1 MNAQNRVEWGQAAP
15 WFVAPAPI
23 NPTFDFSSLAGHF
36 VVLVFF
42 GNSDLPGMRE
52 KLALLGEKLRRW
64 PDDRCVIFGVTT
76 KRADWQDAVVGQ
88 AFPRARVFLDEKWD
102 IARSYG
108 LLAPNG
114 EDNSFR
120 FKAGWFVLDPTLR
133 VYARGEMNNIDRLI
147 DEVARLP
154 HPSQHATPSTEAWAP
169 VLMVPRVLTPTFCRT
184 LIDYY
189 NAGDARE
196 SGFMRAKDG
205 KTVGMTDPTFKRRK
219 DVQITDERLRQGLR
233 QSLATR
239 LVPQLKSAF
248 QFEATRIERY
258 IVACYDSE
266 SQGFFKPHRDNT
278 TSGTAHRRFA
288 VTINL
293 NAEEFEGGE
302 LRFPE
307 FGRRTYKAPT
317 GGAVV
322 FSCSLLHEATPV
334 TAGTRYATLPFLY
347 GEADV
352 DTRDQSRDS
361 IVDYARSE

>member
-1 MNAQNRVEWGQAAP
+1 MNAQTSVERRVPAPWVLGAAP
-15 WFVAPAPI
+15 
-23 NPTFDFSSLAGHF
+23 NKPTSDFSSLAGHF

-42 GNSDLPGMRE
+42 GHSDLSDMRQ
-52 KLALLGEKLRRW
+52 KLATLGKQLRRW
-64 PDDRCVIFGVTT
+64 PDDRCVIFGVTS
-76 KRADWQDAVVGQ
+76 KRADWQDAIVGQ

-102 IARSYG
+102 VARAYG
-108 LLAPNG
+108 LLTPSDQ
-114 EDNSFR
+114 DNSFR
-120 FKAGWFVLDPTLR
+120 FKASWFVLDPTLR
-133 VYARGEMNNIDRLI
+133 VYARGEMNNIERLI

-154 HPSQHATPSTEAWAP
+154 HPSQHATPTTEAWAP
-169 VLMVPRVLTPTFCRT
+169 VLMVPRVLTPTFCRA

-189 NAGDARE
+189 NAGDAQE
-196 SGFMRAKDG
+196 SGFMRARDG
-205 KTVGMTDPTFKRRK
+205 KTVGMTDPSFKRRK
-219 DVQITDERLRQGLR
+219 DVQIADERLRQGLR

-239 LVPQLKSAF
+239 LVPQLKNAF
-248 QFEATRIERY
+248 QYEATRIERY

-307 FGRRTYKAPT
+307 FGSRTYKAPT
-317 GGAVV
+317 GGAIV
-322 FSCSLLHEATPV
+322 FSCSVLHEAMPV

-352 DTRDQSRDS
+352 DTRHLNRES
-361 IVDYARSE
+361 IVHHTRAE